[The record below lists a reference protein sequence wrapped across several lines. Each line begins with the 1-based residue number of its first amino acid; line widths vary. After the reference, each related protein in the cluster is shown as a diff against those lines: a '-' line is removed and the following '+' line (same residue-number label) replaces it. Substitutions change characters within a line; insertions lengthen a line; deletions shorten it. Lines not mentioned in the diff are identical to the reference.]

1 MAVALLADARRESL
15 PDPDQL
21 GDHDFVRI
29 ANLVSRQ
36 TGIRLPPSKR
46 TMIETRL
53 RKRMRACAKPT
64 FDAYCSYL
72 FDTGVLE
79 SELTH
84 LIDVVTTNK
93 TDFFRE
99 PEHFSFLANRAVPD
113 LLARR
118 HGERTPHLKLWSAAS
133 SNGAEAYTMAMVL
146 AELASAKLRF
156 LFSILGTDV
165 STRMLASARR
175 AVYPAGFVSP
185 VPEPLRRRY
194 FMRSR
199 DPEANEVR
207 VVPELRQHM
216 QFSAINLMAG
226 TYRFDHDF
234 DAIFLRNVLIY
245 FEKDTQ
251 IEVARRLVSHLRP
264 NGYLFLGHSETWVGN
279 SLNAR
284 QVAPSIYQVS

>member
-1 MAVALLADARRESL
+1 MTVAQLAEARRERM
-15 PDPDQL
+15 PDFDQL
-21 GDHDFVRI
+21 GDRDFARI
-29 ANLVSRQ
+29 ATLVSRQ

-64 FDAYCSYL
+64 FDAYCAYL
-72 FDTGVLE
+72 FDKGVE
-79 SELTH
+79 GTELTH

-99 PEHFSFLANRAVPD
+99 PDHFSFLADRAVPD
-113 LLARR
+113 LVARR
-118 HGERTPHLKLWSAAS
+118 AGERTPHLKLWSAAS
-133 SNGAEAYTMAMVL
+133 SNGAEAYTMAMIL
-146 AELASAKLRF
+146 ADMAGANLRF
-156 LFSILGTDV
+156 QFSILGTDV
-165 STRMLASARR
+165 STRMLAAARR

-185 VPEPLRRRY
+185 VPEAMQRRY

-207 VVPELRQHM
+207 VIPELRNHV
-216 QFSAINLMAG
+216 QFSAINLMDE
-226 TYRFDHDF
+226 TYRYERDF

-251 IEVARRLVSHLRP
+251 VAVTRRLISHLRP
-264 NGYLFLGHSETWVGN
+264 NGYLFLGHSETWVGA
-279 SLNAR
+279 SLTAR
-284 QVAPSIYQVS
+284 QVAPSIFQVL